1 MSWVLCRGG
10 LSCPLLHDGRQ
21 RSMALE
27 SSKSSLKDR
36 AHLAPSHLHFSPLP
50 MPMPMPM
57 LALPLQHSNTLPGS
71 GGTPWRV
78 HHTPIETRSNP
89 RPTGVPS
96 ESKVDQVFS
105 ALSSTYHSHWILAT
119 LTSCCRALR
128 AARRPPLACENP
140 SVRTVLG
147 WRSGVPWYPPPR
159 IPRQCTSSA
168 ILVVQL
174 IIDQGCAW
182 ATDQEYT

>member
-1 MSWVLCRGG
+1 
-10 LSCPLLHDGRQ
+10 LHLRISTSRHCQ
-21 RSMALE
+21 CQCQCWH
-27 SSKSSLKDR
+27 SL
-36 AHLAPSHLHFSPLP
+36 
-50 MPMPMPM
+50 
-57 LALPLQHSNTLPGS
+57 SNTPIHSLGVVAH
-71 GGTPWRV
+71 PWRA

-89 RPTGVPS
+89 RPTGVPL

-105 ALSSTYHSHWILAT
+105 ALSSTYHSHWILVT

-128 AARRPPLACENP
+128 AARRPPLVCENP